1 MERLNKASISKV
13 PLVAR
18 VLKEKIE
25 AIRDGITEDN
35 ATVVAAMTAAS
46 AEATLEDA
54 QTALATAISDA
65 NTQASARVDA
75 INVTLRELH
84 AALSL

>member
-1 MERLNKASISKV
+1 MERLNKASISKA

-18 VLKEKIE
+18 VLREKIS

-46 AEATLEDA
+46 GEATLEDA

-65 NTQASARVDA
+65 NTQATARVDA
-75 INVTLRELH
+75 INEDLRKLH

>member
-18 VLKEKIE
+18 VLREKIS

-75 INVTLRELH
+75 INEDLRKLH